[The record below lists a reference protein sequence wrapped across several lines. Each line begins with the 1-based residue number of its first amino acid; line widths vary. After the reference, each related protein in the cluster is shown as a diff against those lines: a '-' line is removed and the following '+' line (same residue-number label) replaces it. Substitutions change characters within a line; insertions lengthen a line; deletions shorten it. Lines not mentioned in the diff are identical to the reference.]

1 VSAASDPRGQA
12 PDDGTG
18 RLPDAVVPGPT
29 RPGPALAAVVHRLAQ
44 APSDLLDPRVLPGPA
59 LGDLAADLDG
69 AVLDR
74 TTFAAIA
81 ADLPPGSERAGL
93 ALLTAWVLAD
103 AAVRTDPGARE
114 AAGAAGGASWL
125 LLRAVERVPRVL
137 AGLRAPR
144 EWLTEVETREELAR
158 AVLAV
163 CGLRPAGE
171 DAARAAD
178 AWAAVSTAHRRS
190 VFAQMQAERRRAEEL
205 AARLAEQKAKE
216 AAAQYAN
223 Y

>member
-1 VSAASDPRGQA
+1 MSES
-12 PDDGTG
+12 TG
-18 RLPDAVVPGPT
+18 RLPQPVVPGPA
-29 RPGPALAAVVHRLAQ
+29 RSGPALAAVAHRLAQ
-44 APSDLLDPRVLPGPA
+44 APTDLLDPQVLAGPA
-59 LGDLAADLDG
+59 LGDLAAELDG

-74 TTFAAIA
+74 PTFAAIA

-103 AAVRTDPGARE
+103 GSVRDDAGARD
-114 AAGAAGGASWL
+114 AAAAAGGPSWL

-137 AGLRAPR
+137 AGLRPPR
-144 EWLTEVETREELAR
+144 EWTAQVETREELAR

-171 DAARAAD
+171 DDDRAAD
-178 AWAAVSTAHRRS
+178 AWAAVSTAHRRE
-190 VFAQMQAERRRAEEL
+190 VFAQMQAEQRRAEEL
-205 AARLAEQKAKE
+205 AARLAEQRAKE